1 MSDSFINT
9 PEWAA
14 AIKGTLRAEMARHS
28 VTYAE
33 LSRRLD
39 SRFGTK
45 QSESNLKAKVN
56 KGVLG
61 AQLFVQILAVLG
73 SEVLDIGQITKL
85 TRENSKP

>member
-1 MSDSFINT
+1 MSENFIST
-9 PEWAA
+9 PEWAG

-39 SRFGTK
+39 SRFGT
-45 QSESNLKAKVN
+45 QQTESNLKAKVN
-56 KGVLG
+56 KGVMG

-73 SEVLDIGQITKL
+73 CEVLDIHQVVQLVEKKL
-85 TRENSKP
+85 